1 MARLKKERP
10 IGKRLKD
17 IRATKGL
24 SLDYLANE
32 TGFSV
37 DYISEVE
44 KGEIIPPVA
53 TILRLSRA
61 LEIDSGILL
70 KKERDEADKRK
81 ADDFKERTED
91 YSYQTLTPEAVHKHL
106 KAFKV
111 FIDPV
116 SDHKGVS
123 YQHEGEEF
131 IYVLKG
137 KVEVTVGDNKKVL
150 DPDDSLHFN
159 SSIVHKLR
167 NLSSEKAEM
176 LVVLYTP

>member
-1 MARLKKERP
+1 MASLKKEKP
-10 IGKRLKD
+10 MGKRLKD
-17 IRATKGL
+17 TRAKKGL

-32 TGFSV
+32 TGFSI
-37 DYISEVE
+37 DYISRIE
-44 KGEIIPPVA
+44 KGGIMPPVA

-61 LEIDSGILL
+61 LEIDSGVLL
-70 KKERDEADKRK
+70 KKERDEADKK
-81 ADDFKERTED
+81 KLKGFKERTEA
-91 YSYQTLTPEAVHKHL
+91 YSYQTLTPDAVHKHL

-116 SDHKGVS
+116 SDHKSVS

-137 KVEVTVGDNKKVL
+137 KLEVTVGDNKTVL
-150 DPDDSLHFN
+150 DPENSLHFN
-159 SSIVHKLR
+159 SSIIHKLR

-176 LVVLYTP
+176 VVVLYTP

>member
-1 MARLKKERP
+1 MAHAKKEKP
-10 IGKRLKD
+10 MGKRLKD
-17 IRATKGL
+17 IRTDKGL
-24 SLDYLANE
+24 SIDYLANE
-32 TGFSV
+32 TGFSI
-37 DYISEVE
+37 DYISGIE
-44 KGEIIPPVA
+44 KGAVIPPVA

-61 LEIDSGILL
+61 LEIDSGVLL
-70 KKERDEADKRK
+70 RKKKDEADKKK
-81 ADDFKERTED
+81 AEGFRERTED
-91 YSYQTLTPEAVHKHL
+91 YTYQTLTPDAIHKHL

-137 KVEVTVGDNKKVL
+137 TIEVTVGDNKNVL
-150 DPDDSLHFN
+150 NPEDSLHFN

-167 NLSSEKAEM
+167 NVSREKAEM
-176 LVVLYTP
+176 VVVLYTP

>member
-70 KKERDEADKRK
+70 KKERDEANKRK

-106 KAFKV
+106 KAFKI

-150 DPDDSLHFN
+150 DPEDSLHFN

-167 NLSSEKAEM
+167 NVSPEKAE
-176 LVVLYTP
+176 LIVVLYTP

>member
-1 MARLKKERP
+1 MAHAKKEKP
-10 IGKRLKD
+10 MGKRLKD
-17 IRATKGL
+17 IRTDKGL

-32 TGFSV
+32 TGFSI
-37 DYISEVE
+37 DYISRIE
-44 KGEIIPPVA
+44 KGAIIPPVA

-61 LEIDSGILL
+61 LEVDSGVLL
-70 KKERDEADKRK
+70 KKERDEADKKKVKGFR
-81 ADDFKERTED
+81 ERTED
-91 YSYQTLTPEAVHKHL
+91 YTYQTLTPDAIHKHL

-137 KVEVTVGDNKKVL
+137 KIEVTVGDNKNVL
-150 DPDDSLHFN
+150 NPEDSLHFN

-176 LVVLYTP
+176 VVVLYTP

>member
-1 MARLKKERP
+1 MPQLKKDKP
-10 IGKRLKD
+10 LGKRMQE
-17 IRATKGL
+17 IRTTKGL
-24 SLDYLANE
+24 SLEFLANE
-32 TGFSV
+32 TGFST
-37 DYISEVE
+37 DYISRVE
-44 KGEIIPPVA
+44 KGETVPPVA

-70 KKERDEADKRK
+70 KEEMHAADKRK
-81 ADDFKERTED
+81 IEGFRKRTED
-91 YSYQTLTPEAVHKHL
+91 YSYRTLTPEAIHRHL

-137 KVEVTVGDNKKVL
+137 KIEVTIGDNTTIVS
-150 DPDDSLHFN
+150 PDNSIHFN

-167 NLSSEKAEM
+167 NVSSEKAE
-176 LVVLYTP
+176 LIVVLYTP

>member
-1 MARLKKERP
+1 MPRLKKDKP
-10 IGKRLKD
+10 LGKRMQE

-24 SLDYLANE
+24 SIEFLANE
-32 TGFSV
+32 TGFSA
-37 DYISEVE
+37 DYISSVE
-44 KGEIIPPVA
+44 KGETVPPVA
-53 TILRLSRA
+53 AILRLSRA

-70 KKERDEADKRK
+70 KEEMHTADKRK
-81 ADDFKERTED
+81 AEGFRKRTED
-91 YSYQTLTPEAVHKHL
+91 YSYRTLTPEAIHKHL

-137 KVEVTVGDNKKVL
+137 TIEVTVGDNTTVL
-150 DPDDSLHFN
+150 SPENSIHFN
-159 SSIVHKLR
+159 SSIVHKLK
-167 NLSSEKAEM
+167 NVSSEKAE
-176 LVVLYTP
+176 LIVVLYTP

>member
-44 KGEIIPPVA
+44 KGQIIPPVA

-70 KKERDEADKRK
+70 KKERDEANKRK

-106 KAFKV
+106 KAFKI

-150 DPDDSLHFN
+150 DPEDSLHFN

-167 NLSSEKAEM
+167 NVSPEKAE
-176 LVVLYTP
+176 LIVVLYTP

>member
-1 MARLKKERP
+1 MARLRKEMP
-10 IGKRLKD
+10 MGKRLKE
-17 IRATKGL
+17 IRAKKGL
-24 SLDYLANE
+24 DLDYLANE
-32 TGFSV
+32 TGFSA
-37 DYISEVE
+37 DYISRVE

-70 KKERDEADKRK
+70 KEEKAMADRRK
-81 ADDFKERTED
+81 AEDFKKRTED
-91 YSYQTLTPEAVHKHL
+91 YSYQTLTPEALHKHL

-131 IYVLKG
+131 IYVIKG
-137 KVEVTVGDNKKVL
+137 TLEVTVGDNKSVL
-150 DPDDSLHFN
+150 GPEESVHFN

>member
-1 MARLKKERP
+1 MAHEKKEKP

-17 IRATKGL
+17 IRTDKEL

-32 TGFSV
+32 TGFSI
-37 DYISEVE
+37 DYISSIE
-44 KGEIIPPVA
+44 KGAIMPPVA

-70 KKERDEADKRK
+70 KKERDEADKKK
-81 ADDFKERTED
+81 AEGFRERTED
-91 YSYQTLTPEAVHKHL
+91 YTYQTLTPDAIHKHL

-111 FIDPV
+111 FIEPV

-137 KVEVTVGDNKKVL
+137 KIEVTVGDNKNVL
-150 DPDDSLHFN
+150 NPENSLHFN

-167 NLSSEKAEM
+167 NVSSEKAEM
-176 LVVLYTP
+176 VVVLYTP

>member
-1 MARLKKERP
+1 MARLKKEMP
-10 IGKRLKD
+10 MGKRLRD
-17 IRATKGL
+17 IRAEKGL
-24 SLDYLANE
+24 SIDYLANE
-32 TGFSV
+32 TGFSA
-37 DYISEVE
+37 DYISRVE
-44 KGEIIPPVA
+44 KGEIMPPVA
-53 TILRLSRA
+53 TILRLSKA

-70 KKERDEADKRK
+70 KAERDEAGKRK
-81 ADDFKERTED
+81 AEDFKKRTED
-91 YSYQTLTPEAVHKHL
+91 YSYQALTPEAVHKHL

-131 IYVLKG
+131 IYVIKG
-137 KVEVTVGDNKKVL
+137 KVEVTVGDNKNIL
-150 DPDDSLHFN
+150 GPEDSLHFN

-176 LVVLYTP
+176 VVVLYTP

>member
-1 MARLKKERP
+1 MVRLKKEMP
-10 IGKRLKD
+10 IGRLLKD

-37 DYISEVE
+37 DYISRVE
-44 KGEIIPPVA
+44 KGEIMPPVA
-53 TILRLSRA
+53 TVLRLSRA

-81 ADDFKERTED
+81 AEAFKERTED
-91 YSYQTLTPEAVHKHL
+91 YSYQTLTPEAIHKHL

-131 IYVLKG
+131 IYVIKG
-137 KVEVTVGDNKKVL
+137 KVEVTVGDNKNVL
-150 DPDDSLHFN
+150 DPEDSLHFN

-176 LVVLYTP
+176 LVILYTP

>member
-1 MARLKKERP
+1 MARLKKEKP

-17 IRATKGL
+17 IRTEKGL

-32 TGFSV
+32 TGFSK
-37 DYISEVE
+37 DYISRLE
-44 KGEIIPPVA
+44 KGEIMPPVA
-53 TILRLSRA
+53 NILRLSKA

-70 KKERDEADKRK
+70 KAERDEAGKRK
-81 ADDFKERTED
+81 AEDFKKRTEA
-91 YSYQTLTPEAVHKHL
+91 YSYQALTPEAVHKHL

-137 KVEVTVGDNKKVL
+137 KVEVTVGDNKNVL
-150 DPDDSLHFN
+150 NPEDSLHFN
-159 SSIVHKLR
+159 SSISHKLR

-176 LVVLYTP
+176 VVVLYTP

>member
-1 MARLKKERP
+1 MARLKKEKH

-17 IRATKGL
+17 IRATKEL

-32 TGFSV
+32 TGFSKA
-37 DYISEVE
+37 YISGVE
-44 KGEIIPPVA
+44 KGKIMPPVA

-81 ADDFKERTED
+81 AEGFRQRTED

-116 SDHKGVS
+116 SDHKGLT

-137 KVEVTVGDNKKVL
+137 EVEVTVGDNKTVL
-150 DPDDSLHFN
+150 SPEDSLHFN

-167 NLSSEKAEM
+167 NLSSQKAEM
-176 LVVLYTP
+176 VVVLYAP

>member
-1 MARLKKERP
+1 M
-10 IGKRLKD
+10 
-17 IRATKGL
+17 
-24 SLDYLANE
+24 
-32 TGFSV
+32 
-37 DYISEVE
+37 
-44 KGEIIPPVA
+44 PPVA

-61 LEIDSGILL
+61 LEIDSGVLL
-70 KKERDEADKRK
+70 KKERDKADKK
-81 ADDFKERTED
+81 KD
-91 YSYQTLTPEAVHKHL
+91 QTLTPDAIHKHL

-116 SDHKGVS
+116 SDHKGVG

-137 KVEVTVGDNKKVL
+137 KIEVTVGDNKNVL
-150 DPDDSLHFN
+150 NPEDSLHFN

-176 LVVLYTP
+176 VVVLYTP

>member
-106 KAFKV
+106 KAFKI